1 MDEGDDGQSWTEE
14 AVQMVKSFS
23 TEITLRLSN
32 FLVFLYHHK
41 NASLIGAIAG
51 SALAIAVALTY
62 LKPANEH
69 HRRPRKRRGSS
80 STTTSNDSQAIGET
94 TSSSSVCHPSSSQY
108 GVATQGWTAQKKITL
123 AQLIRRQ
130 LNGGRKITCQLLGVV
145 LEELTPE
152 ELQEHAVVRPSVV
165 ETLME
170 IAKACDLYLMARVLD
185 DKSEERVLAA
195 LDEVGVFKIR
205 GFNRNK
211 VLFCSTESG
220 KISFV
225 RQLEP
230 DWHIDTDAEKISQL
244 SRFIRYQLHICPGR
258 SQNIASNVFT
268 SATLEHYFGCLDQR

>member
-1 MDEGDDGQSWTEE
+1 MDGGDDVQSWTEE
-14 AVQMVKSFS
+14 SVQLVKSFS

-32 FLVFLYHHK
+32 FLVFIYHHK

-51 SALAIAVALTY
+51 SALAIVLTWTY
-62 LKPANEH
+62 LKPSSEH

-80 STTTSNDSQAIGET
+80 STSNDSQAIGEA
-94 TSSSSVCHPSSSQY
+94 TSSSSIYHPSSSQY
-108 GVATQGWTAQKKITL
+108 GVATQEWTAPIKTTL
-123 AQLIRRQ
+123 AQVIRRQ

-165 ETLME
+165 ETLIE

-185 DKSEERVLAA
+185 DKSEERVFTA
-195 LDEVGVFKIR
+195 LDEVGIFKI
-205 GFNRNK
+205 GGLNRNK
-211 VLFCSTESG
+211 VLFCSIESG
-220 KISFV
+220 KTSFV

-244 SRFIRYQLHICPGR
+244 SRFIRYQLHICPVG
-258 SQNIASNVFT
+258 SQNIAANVF
-268 SATLEHYFGCLDQR
+268 SSVSLEYYFGCINQR

>member
-1 MDEGDDGQSWTEE
+1 MDEGDDRQSWTEE
-14 AVQMVKSFS
+14 AVQMIKSFS

-51 SALAIAVALTY
+51 SALAITVAWTY
-62 LKPANEH
+62 LKPPNEH
-69 HRRPRKRRGSS
+69 HRRSRKRRGSS
-80 STTTSNDSQAIGET
+80 STSNDSQAIGET

-108 GVATQGWTAQKKITL
+108 GVATQGWTAPTKITL

-165 ETLME
+165 EMLME
-170 IAKACDLYLMARVLD
+170 IAKACDLYLIARVLD

-195 LDEVGVFKIR
+195 LDEAGVFKIG

-220 KISFV
+220 RISFV

-244 SRFIRYQLHICPGR
+244 SRFIRYQLHICPGG

-268 SATLEHYFGCLDQR
+268 SVTLEHYFGCLDQR

>member
-14 AVQMVKSFS
+14 ALQLVKILS

-41 NASLIGAIAG
+41 IASLIGAIAG
-51 SALAIAVALTY
+51 TALAIVFAWTY
-62 LKPANEH
+62 LKPPNER

-80 STTTSNDSQAIGET
+80 STSDDSQAIGEA
-94 TSSSSVCHPSSSQY
+94 TSSSSICHPSSSQY
-108 GVATQGWTAQKKITL
+108 GVATQGWTALMKINL
-123 AQLIRRQ
+123 AQVIRRQ

-145 LEELTPE
+145 FMELNPE

-185 DKSEERVLAA
+185 DESEERVLTA
-195 LDEVGVFKIR
+195 LDEVGVFKIC
-205 GFNRNK
+205 GLNRNK

-220 KISFV
+220 KTSFV

-244 SRFIRYQLHICPGR
+244 SRFIRYQLHICPVG
-258 SQNIASNVFT
+258 SQNIASNVF
-268 SATLEHYFGCLDQR
+268 SSVTLEHYFGCLDQR

>member
-14 AVQMVKSFS
+14 ALQLVKILS

-41 NASLIGAIAG
+41 IASLIGAIAG
-51 SALAIAVALTY
+51 TALAIVFAWTY
-62 LKPANEH
+62 LKPPNER

-80 STTTSNDSQAIGET
+80 STSDDSQAIGEA
-94 TSSSSVCHPSSSQY
+94 TSSSSICHPSSSQY
-108 GVATQGWTAQKKITL
+108 GVATQGWTASMKINL
-123 AQLIRRQ
+123 AQVIRRQ

-145 LEELTPE
+145 FMELTPE

-165 ETLME
+165 ETLVE

-185 DKSEERVLAA
+185 DESE
-195 LDEVGVFKIR
+195 
-205 GFNRNK
+205 

-220 KISFV
+220 KTSFV

-244 SRFIRYQLHICPGR
+244 SRFIRYQLHICPVG
-258 SQNIASNVFT
+258 SQNIASNVF
-268 SATLEHYFGCLDQR
+268 SSVTLEHYFGCLDQR